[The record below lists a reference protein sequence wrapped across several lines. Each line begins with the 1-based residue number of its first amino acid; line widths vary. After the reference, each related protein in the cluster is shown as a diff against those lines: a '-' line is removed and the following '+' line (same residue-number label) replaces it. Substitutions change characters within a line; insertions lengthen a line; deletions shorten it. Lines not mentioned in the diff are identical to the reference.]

1 MQSKFI
7 CQDCGQPFQPGD
19 AVRRPDFIR
28 IESHGH
34 VSAYDCGYSVSPC
47 CKADY
52 DEEESENKT
61 TEF

>member
-1 MQSKFI
+1 MTVKFI
-7 CQDCGQPFQPGD
+7 CQDCGESFNPDD

-34 VSAYDCGYSVSPC
+34 VSAYDVGDCVSPC
-47 CKADY
+47 CRAEY
-52 DEEESENKT
+52 EEKENGLED